1 MPAMGRAERERFL
14 AEPHVGALSVARP
27 DGPPLSVPVWYR
39 YEPGGEVV
47 VQTGPESL
55 KFRLLDAARECSLL
69 VQTETPPYRYV
80 SVAGP
85 IVAIEPETSRE
96 DLDAMARRYF
106 DGAALAGYLAS
117 LEGSRVATLRMRPQR
132 WNSTD
137 YS

>member
-1 MPAMGRAERERFL
+1 MPAMDRAARERYL
-14 AEPHVGALSVARP
+14 TEPHVGALSVARP
-27 DGPPLSVPVWYR
+27 DGPPLTVPVWYR

-55 KFRLLDAARECSLL
+55 KFRLLDAAREFSLL

-85 IVAIEPETSRE
+85 IVAIEADTSQPDRE
-96 DLDAMARRYF
+96 AMARRYF
-106 DGAALAGYLAS
+106 DGEELAGYLKS
-117 LEGSRVATLRMRPQR
+117 LEGRAVVTLRMRPER

>member
-1 MPAMGRAERERFL
+1 MAAMGKAERERYL

-27 DGPPLSVPVWYR
+27 DGPPLVLPVWYR

-55 KFRLLDAARECSLL
+55 KFRLLDAAREFSLL
-69 VQTETPPYRYV
+69 VQHDTPPYRYV

-85 IVAIEPETSRE
+85 VVAVEQDTSQQ
-96 DLDAMARRYF
+96 DLEAMAQRYL
-106 DGAALAGYLAS
+106 DGEALAGYLAS
-117 LEGSRVATLRMRPQR
+117 LEGREVVTLRMRPER

>member
-1 MPAMGRAERERFL
+1 MPAMDRAERERFL

-27 DGPPLSVPVWYR
+27 DGPPLVLPVWYR

-55 KFRLLDAARECSLL
+55 KFRLVDAAREFSLL

-85 IVAIEPETSRE
+85 VVAIEDETSQDDRE
-96 DLDAMARRYF
+96 AMARRYF
-106 DGAALAGYLAS
+106 DGEPLAGYLKS
-117 LEGSRVATLRMRPQR
+117 IEGSPIVTLRMRPKR

>member
-27 DGPPLSVPVWYR
+27 DAPPLSVPVWYR

-55 KFRLLDAARECSLL
+55 KFRLLDAAREFSLL

-85 IVAIEPETSRE
+85 IVAIEPETSQPDRE
-96 DLDAMARRYF
+96 SMARRYF
-106 DGAALAGYLAS
+106 DGEALAGYLKS
-117 LEGSRVATLRMRPQR
+117 IEDSRIVTLRMRPER